1 MEERSIYGQ
10 GGRVSQ
16 RTITTADLAELA
28 SLDGL
33 VWLDLEAPTAE
44 ELAAVGQVLG
54 WDAHTMEDALA
65 PRERPKILH
74 LDRYSFLTTYAL
86 SVVGQRIQTSRLS
99 AYLLGSALIT
109 IHPAG
114 LDMDPFAARWQQDP
128 HLVAWGTRGLLQGV
142 MDVIVDQLFTILEA
156 LDTDCDDLSRLL
168 FTAKPNTKLVQRQT
182 FDLRHQ
188 LMTLGR
194 VIPQTRDLVVSIMRQ
209 SLAEEWPTEL
219 RTYWGDVNDHI
230 LRASEWVESLR
241 DLVTSIFEANL
252 ALNDSRMNEVMKKL
266 AAWAA
271 IIAVPTLITGW
282 FGMNVPYPGFA
293 APFGLLLALGLVIV
307 AVVTLF
313 IVFKVHDWL

>member
-1 MEERSIYGQ
+1 MEERSIYWQ
-10 GGRVSQ
+10 GGRPSA
-16 RTITTADLAELA
+16 RTITTADLADLA
-28 SLDGL
+28 RLDGL

-44 ELAAVGQVLG
+44 ELAGVGQVLG
-54 WDAHTMEDALA
+54 LDAHTMEDALA
-65 PRERPKILH
+65 PRERPKILQ
-74 LDRYSFLTTYAL
+74 LDHYSFMTTYTL
-86 SVVGQRIQTSRLS
+86 SVVDGRIKTSRLS
-99 AYLLGSALIT
+99 AYLLGSALVT

-114 LDMDPFAARWQQDP
+114 LDMDPFAARWSQDP

-142 MDVIVDQLFTILEA
+142 MDVIVDQQFTTLEA
-156 LDTDCDDLSRLL
+156 LDADCDNLSRQL
-168 FTAKPNTKLVQRQT
+168 FTAKPNVKQVQHQT
-182 FDLRHQ
+182 FQLRHQ

-293 APFGLLLALGLVIV
+293 EPFGLLLAVGLVIV